1 MDIIEQIKL
10 QKENI
15 RKDINKELNSL
26 KDNFKTYVSIEHEDY
41 PKYIFVEGICT
52 RINYGCKEN
61 RYFWCYLPNDVL
73 FIHLNK
79 IWRTNMIFYDNQLYC
94 WFVYNRDIDKYVSFD
109 EMDTDSQIKMLENL
123 KNNVKL

>member
-1 MDIIEQIKL
+1 MNIIEQIKL

-41 PKYIFVEGICT
+41 PKYIFAEGICT

-79 IWRTNMIFYDNQLYC
+79 IWRTNMIFYDNQLDC

>member
-15 RKDINKELNSL
+15 RKDINKELNNL
-26 KDNFKTYVSIEHEDY
+26 KDNFKKYVSIENEDY
-41 PKYIFVEGICT
+41 LKYIFVEGICT

-79 IWRTNMIFYDNQLYC
+79 IWRTNMIFYDNQLDC

-109 EMDTDSQIKMLENL
+109 DMDTDSQIKMLENL